1 MKHQILFGL
10 FFVLIACETKKDVQ
24 AIIDESIAVAGG
36 EHINKK
42 DIEFVFR
49 DKEYGAKHNDG
60 RFEYVRLFK
69 DSIGLIRDELDN
81 EGFTREVNGKITEI
95 PDSMA
100 VKYSNSVN
108 SVIYFALLPY
118 GLNDPAVNKT
128 YVGEIEIDGQKYD
141 KIKITFDQQGGGK
154 DYEDEFIYWVN
165 QTTKKPDYLAYSY
178 HTEGGGMRFR
188 KAFNERYVGGIRF
201 VDYINYQPTSELD
214 LVQIDSAFID
224 GKLSELS
231 RIELENIKV
240 NTLQK

>member
-10 FFVLIACETKKDVQ
+10 FFVLIACDTKKDAQ
-24 AIIDESIAVAGG
+24 AIIDESIAIAGG
-36 EHINKK
+36 QHINKK

-60 RFEYVRLFK
+60 LFEYVRLFK

-81 EGFTREVNGKITEI
+81 DGFTREVNGKMTTI

-100 VKYSNSVN
+100 AKYKNSVN

-128 YVGEIEIDGQKYD
+128 HVGEIEIDGQAYD

-154 DYEDEFIYWVN
+154 DYKDEFIYWIN
-165 QTTKKPDYLAYSY
+165 KTSKKVDYLAYSY

-188 KAFNERYVGGIRF
+188 KAYNERYVGNIRF
-201 VDYINYQPTSELD
+201 VDYINYQPTHEVD

-224 GKLSELS
+224 SKLSELS

-240 NTLQK
+240 NTLEK